1 LRCDRAGITHEAEPL
16 GRPLTTRNLHYLFAP
31 QSVAVI
37 GATERDG
44 SVGASVTRNLLGG
57 GFAGEL
63 RLVNPKHDRLAG
75 QKCYADVRSLDIAPQ
90 LAVICTPPDTVPG
103 LIAELGARGTRAA
116 IVLTAGLNDMSDGG
130 GRTLSQAMLDAA
142 RPHLLRILG
151 PNCVGLLSPRI
162 GLNASFAHEA
172 AFPGKL
178 AFVSQSGAL
187 TTGLLDW
194 ARARRIG
201 FSHFVSL
208 GESADVDF
216 GDVID
221 YLASDPETSAILMY
235 VEAIKHA
242 RKFMS
247 AARAAARNKPI
258 IVVKAGRAPEGAK
271 AAASHTGALA
281 GTDIVYDAAFRRA
294 GALRV
299 VTTSDLFVAAQ
310 TLASAK
316 PLAGERVAILTNG
329 GGPGVLAADAVS
341 LGGGCL
347 AKFTDET
354 IAGLDALL
362 PATWSHGNPVDII
375 GDAPTTRYAESIR
388 ILAADPQIDALLFL
402 HAPTAIVD
410 STSIALACAPLLRNL
425 PVPVFSCW
433 LGGNAV
439 ARARQIFVDAGI
451 PTYETPEQ
459 AATGFLQGMQYRRNQ
474 EILFETPS
482 AAMDAFAP
490 DAATVRAIIDTALS
504 EKRPMLSEPESKAVL
519 RAYGI
524 PVVETRIAADAAAA
538 VRAAMELGFPVVL
551 KILSPDISHKSDV
564 GGVVL
569 DIRTSDMLVEAAKAM
584 LERVRALS
592 PQARIEGFAV
602 QKMIA
607 RPHALELIVG
617 ATTDAVFGPVILFG
631 QGGTATERI
640 ADTAIALPPLNSYL
654 ARDLVSRTRVATQ
667 LEAFRDRPAADI
679 KAIETVLLRISRL
692 LVDFAEV
699 AELDIN
705 PLLADERGVIAL
717 DARMRVAAASGSGS
731 DRFAIRPYPSHLE
744 ESVDVAGRRVAIRPI
759 RPEDEAD
766 FKTFLSRSA
775 AADPHFRFFHFGRD
789 LPHAQLARFT
799 QIDYDREMALVA
811 VFEGALVAEARAVA
825 DPDNARAEFSVVV
838 RPDWAESGLD
848 RLLLARLV
856 ACCRLRG
863 TRRLFGEVAPGNRRL
878 LDAVAAL
885 GFRAFADADK
895 TIRIELDLGEAELAI
910 S

>member
-1 LRCDRAGITHEAEPL
+1 M
-16 GRPLTTRNLHYLFAP
+16 TTRNLQFLFAP
-31 QSVAVI
+31 ASVAVI

-44 SVGASVTRNLLGG
+44 SVGASVTRNLLRG
-57 GFAGEL
+57 GFAGAL
-63 RLVNPKHDRLAG
+63 RLVNPKHERLAG
-75 QKCYADVRSLDIAPQ
+75 QKCYADVGSLDIAPQ

-103 LIAELGARGTRAA
+103 LIADLGARGTRAA
-116 IVLTAGLNDMSDGG
+116 IVLTAGLANKSDGG
-130 GRTLSQAMLDAA
+130 ARTLSQAMLDAA
-142 RPHLLRILG
+142 RPYLLRILG
-151 PNCVGLLSPRI
+151 PNCVGLLSPGV

-172 AFPGKL
+172 ALPGKL

-194 ARARRIG
+194 ARARGIG

-221 YLASDPETSAILMY
+221 YLASDPQTSSILMY
-235 VEAIKHA
+235 VEAITHA

-299 VTTSDLFVAAQ
+299 VTMSDLFVAAQ

-316 PLAGERVAILTNG
+316 PLTGERVAILTNG

-341 LGGGCL
+341 IGGGRL
-347 AKFTDET
+347 AKLSDET
-354 IAGLDALL
+354 MARLDAQL
-362 PATWSHGNPVDII
+362 PATWSHANPVDII
-375 GDAPTTRYAESIR
+375 GDAPTTRYIESIR
-388 ILAADPQIDALLFL
+388 ILAEDPQIDALLFL

-425 PVPVFSCW
+425 SVPVFSCW

-439 ARARQIFVDAGI
+439 TRAQQIFADAGI

-482 AAMDAFAP
+482 AAAEAFAP
-490 DAATVRAIIDTALS
+490 NTAAVRTIIDAALR
-504 EKRPMLSEPESKAVL
+504 EQRPMLSEPEAKAVL
-519 RAYGI
+519 RGYGI
-524 PVVETRIAADAAAA
+524 AVVETRIAADADAAA
-538 VRAAMELGFPVVL
+538 RAATELGYPVVL

-569 DIRTSDMLVEAAKAM
+569 DIRTPDMLTDAANAI
-584 LERVRALS
+584 LERVRALR
-592 PQARIEGFAV
+592 PQALLQGFAV
-602 QKMIA
+602 QNMIA
-607 RPHALELIVG
+607 RPHAIELIIG

-631 QGGTATERI
+631 QGGTATEQI
-640 ADTAIALPPLNSYL
+640 ADTAVALPPLNSYL
-654 ARDLVSRTRVATQ
+654 ARDLISRTRVADR
-667 LEAFRDRPAADI
+667 LAAFRDRPAADI
-679 KAIETVLLRISRL
+679 KAIESVLLRISQL
-692 LVDFAEV
+692 LVDFVEV

-705 PLLADERGVIAL
+705 PLLADEHGVIAL
-717 DARMRVAAASGSGS
+717 DARMRVVAASGSGS
-731 DRFAIRPYPSHLE
+731 DRFAIRPYPAHLE
-744 ESVDVAGRRVAIRPI
+744 ASVDVAGRQVAIRPI

-775 AADPHFRFFHFGRD
+775 AADPYFRFFHLGRD

-811 VFEGALVAEARAVA
+811 VFEGALVAEARAMA

-838 RPDWAESGLD
+838 RPDWSASGLD
-848 RLLLARLV
+848 KILLARLI
-856 ACCRLRG
+856 ACCRQHG
-863 TRRLFGEVAPGNRRL
+863 TRRLVGDVVPGNRRL
-878 LDAVAAL
+878 LDVAAAL
-885 GFRAFADADK
+885 GFHALADAGK
-895 TIRIELDLGEAELAI
+895 TIRIELDLGEAAMAM
-910 S
+910 SQMAAM

>member
-1 LRCDRAGITHEAEPL
+1 M
-16 GRPLTTRNLHYLFAP
+16 TTRNLQFLFAP
-31 QSVAVI
+31 ASVAVI

-44 SVGASVTRNLLGG
+44 SVGASVTRNLLRG
-57 GFAGEL
+57 GFAGAL
-63 RLVNPKHDRLAG
+63 RLVNPKHERLAG
-75 QKCYADVRSLDIAPQ
+75 QKCYADVGSLDIAPQ

-103 LIAELGARGTRAA
+103 LIADLGARGTRAA
-116 IVLTAGLNDMSDGG
+116 IVLTAGLAGKSDGG
-130 GRTLSQAMLDAA
+130 ARTLSQAMLDAA
-142 RPHLLRILG
+142 RPYLLRILG
-151 PNCVGLLSPRI
+151 PNCVGLLSPGV

-172 AFPGKL
+172 ALPGKL

-187 TTGLLDW
+187 TTGLLEW
-194 ARARRIG
+194 ARARGIG

-221 YLASDPETSAILMY
+221 YLASDPQTSSILMY
-235 VEAIKHA
+235 VEAITHA

-299 VTTSDLFVAAQ
+299 VTMSDLFVAAQ

-316 PLAGERVAILTNG
+316 PLTGERVAILTNG

-341 LGGGCL
+341 IGGGRL
-347 AKFTDET
+347 AKLSDET
-354 IAGLDALL
+354 MARLDAQL
-362 PATWSHGNPVDII
+362 PATWSHANPVDII
-375 GDAPTTRYAESIR
+375 GDAPTTRYIESIR
-388 ILAADPQIDALLFL
+388 ILAEDPQIDALLFL

-425 PVPVFSCW
+425 SVPVFSCW

-439 ARARQIFVDAGI
+439 TRAQQIFADAGI

-482 AAMDAFAP
+482 AAAEAFAP
-490 DAATVRAIIDTALS
+490 NTAAVRTIIDAALR
-504 EKRPMLSEPESKAVL
+504 EQRPMLSEPEAKAVL
-519 RAYGI
+519 RGYGI
-524 PVVETRIAADAAAA
+524 AVVETRIAADADAAA
-538 VRAAMELGFPVVL
+538 RAATELGYPVVL

-569 DIRTSDMLVEAAKAM
+569 DIRTPDMLTDAANAI
-584 LERVRALS
+584 LERVRALR
-592 PQARIEGFAV
+592 PQALLQGFAV
-602 QKMIA
+602 QNMIA
-607 RPHALELIVG
+607 RPHAIELIIG

-631 QGGTATERI
+631 QGGTATEQI
-640 ADTAIALPPLNSYL
+640 ADTAVALPPLNSYL
-654 ARDLVSRTRVATQ
+654 ARDLISRTRVADR
-667 LEAFRDRPAADI
+667 LAAFRDRPAADI
-679 KAIETVLLRISRL
+679 KAIESVLLRISQL
-692 LVDFAEV
+692 LVDFVEV

-705 PLLADERGVIAL
+705 PLLADEHGVIAL
-717 DARMRVAAASGSGS
+717 DARMRVVAASGSGS
-731 DRFAIRPYPSHLE
+731 DRFAIRPYPAHLE
-744 ESVDVAGRRVAIRPI
+744 ASVDVAGRRVAIRPI

-775 AADPHFRFFHFGRD
+775 AADPYFRFFHLGRD

-811 VFEGALVAEARAVA
+811 VFEGALVAEARAMA

-838 RPDWAESGLD
+838 RPDWSDSGLD
-848 RLLLARLV
+848 KILLARLI
-856 ACCRLRG
+856 ACCRQHG
-863 TRRLFGEVAPGNRRL
+863 TRRLVGDVVPGNRRL
-878 LDAVAAL
+878 LDVAAAL
-885 GFRAFADADK
+885 GFHAVADAGK
-895 TIRIELDLGEAELAI
+895 TIRIELDLGEAAMAM
-910 S
+910 SQTAAM

>member
-1 LRCDRAGITHEAEPL
+1 M
-16 GRPLTTRNLHYLFAP
+16 TTRNLQFLFAP
-31 QSVAVI
+31 ASVAVI

-44 SVGASVTRNLLGG
+44 SVGASVTRNLLRG
-57 GFAGEL
+57 GFAGAL
-63 RLVNPKHDRLAG
+63 RLVNPKHERLAG
-75 QKCYADVRSLDIAPQ
+75 QKCYADVGSLDIAPQ

-103 LIAELGARGTRAA
+103 LIADLGARGTRAA
-116 IVLTAGLNDMSDGG
+116 IVLTAGLAGKSDGG
-130 GRTLSQAMLDAA
+130 ARTLSQAMLDAA
-142 RPHLLRILG
+142 RPYLLRILG
-151 PNCVGLLSPRI
+151 PNCVGLLSPGV

-172 AFPGKL
+172 ALPGKL

-194 ARARRIG
+194 ARARGIG

-221 YLASDPETSAILMY
+221 YLASDPQTSSILMY
-235 VEAIKHA
+235 VEAITHA

-299 VTTSDLFVAAQ
+299 VTMSDLFVAAQ

-316 PLAGERVAILTNG
+316 PLTGERVAILTNG

-341 LGGGCL
+341 IGGGRL
-347 AKFTDET
+347 AKLSDET
-354 IAGLDALL
+354 MARLDAQL
-362 PATWSHGNPVDII
+362 PATWSHANPVDII
-375 GDAPTTRYAESIR
+375 GDAPTTRYIESIR
-388 ILAADPQIDALLFL
+388 ILAEDPQIDALLFL

-425 PVPVFSCW
+425 SVPVFSCW

-439 ARARQIFVDAGI
+439 TRAQQIFADAGI

-482 AAMDAFAP
+482 AAAEAFAP
-490 DAATVRAIIDTALS
+490 NTAAVRTIIDAALR
-504 EKRPMLSEPESKAVL
+504 EQRPMLSEPEAKAVL
-519 RAYGI
+519 RGYGI
-524 PVVETRIAADAAAA
+524 AVVETRIAADADAAA
-538 VRAAMELGFPVVL
+538 RAATELGYPVVL

-569 DIRTSDMLVEAAKAM
+569 DIRTPDMLTDAANAI
-584 LERVRALS
+584 LERVRALR
-592 PQARIEGFAV
+592 PQALLQGFAV
-602 QKMIA
+602 QNMIA
-607 RPHALELIVG
+607 RPHAIELIIG

-631 QGGTATERI
+631 QGGTATEQI
-640 ADTAIALPPLNSYL
+640 ADTAVALPPLNSYL
-654 ARDLVSRTRVATQ
+654 ARDLISRTRVADR
-667 LEAFRDRPAADI
+667 LAAFRDRPAADI
-679 KAIETVLLRISRL
+679 KAIESVLLRISQL
-692 LVDFAEV
+692 LVDFVEV

-705 PLLADERGVIAL
+705 PLLADEHGVIAL
-717 DARMRVAAASGSGS
+717 DARMRVVAASGSGS
-731 DRFAIRPYPSHLE
+731 DRFAIRPYPAHLE
-744 ESVDVAGRRVAIRPI
+744 ASVDVAGRQVAIRPI

-775 AADPHFRFFHFGRD
+775 AADPYFRFFHLGRD

-811 VFEGALVAEARAVA
+811 VFEGALVAEARAMA

-838 RPDWAESGLD
+838 RPDWSDSGLD
-848 RLLLARLV
+848 KILLARLI
-856 ACCRLRG
+856 ACCRQHG
-863 TRRLFGEVAPGNRRL
+863 TRRLVGDVVPGNRRL
-878 LDAVAAL
+878 LDVAAAL
-885 GFRAFADADK
+885 GFHAVADAGK
-895 TIRIELDLGEAELAI
+895 TIRIELDLGEAAMAM
-910 S
+910 SQTAAM

>member
-1 LRCDRAGITHEAEPL
+1 M
-16 GRPLTTRNLHYLFAP
+16 TTRNLQFLFAP
-31 QSVAVI
+31 ASVAVI

-44 SVGASVTRNLLGG
+44 SVGASVTRNLLRG
-57 GFAGEL
+57 GFAGAL
-63 RLVNPKHDRLAG
+63 RLVNPKHERLAG
-75 QKCYADVRSLDIAPQ
+75 QKCFADVGSLDIAPQ

-103 LIAELGARGTRAA
+103 LIADLGARGTRAA
-116 IVLTAGLNDMSDGG
+116 IVLTAGLAGKSDDGA
-130 GRTLSQAMLDAA
+130 RTLSQAMLDAA
-142 RPHLLRILG
+142 RPYLLRILG
-151 PNCVGLLSPRI
+151 PNCVGLLSPGV

-172 AFPGKL
+172 ALPGKL

-194 ARARRIG
+194 ARARGIG

-221 YLASDPETSAILMY
+221 YLASDPQTSSILMY
-235 VEAIKHA
+235 VEAITHA

-299 VTTSDLFVAAQ
+299 VTMSDLFVAAQ

-341 LGGGCL
+341 IGGGRL
-347 AKFTDET
+347 AKLSDET
-354 IAGLDALL
+354 MARLDAQL
-362 PATWSHGNPVDII
+362 PATWSHANPVDII
-375 GDAPTTRYAESIR
+375 GDAPTTRYIESIR
-388 ILAADPQIDALLFL
+388 ILAKDPQIDALLFL

-425 PVPVFSCW
+425 SVPVFSCW

-439 ARARQIFVDAGI
+439 TRAQQIFADAGI

-482 AAMDAFAP
+482 AAAEDFAP
-490 DAATVRAIIDTALS
+490 NTAAVRTIIDAALR
-504 EKRPMLSEPESKAVL
+504 EQRPMLSEPEAKAVL
-519 RAYGI
+519 RGYGI
-524 PVVETRIAADAAAA
+524 AVVETRIAADADAAA
-538 VRAAMELGFPVVL
+538 RAATELGYPVVL

-569 DIRTSDMLVEAAKAM
+569 DIRTPDMLTDAANAM
-584 LERVRALS
+584 LERVRALR
-592 PQARIEGFAV
+592 PQAPLQGFAV
-602 QKMIA
+602 QNMIA
-607 RPHALELIVG
+607 RPHAIELIIG

-631 QGGTATERI
+631 QGGTATEQI

-654 ARDLVSRTRVATQ
+654 ARDLISRTRVADR
-667 LEAFRDRPAADI
+667 LAAFRDRPAADI
-679 KAIETVLLRISRL
+679 KAVESVLLRISQL

-705 PLLADERGVIAL
+705 PLLADEHGVIAL
-717 DARMRVAAASGSGS
+717 DARMRVVAASGSGS
-731 DRFAIRPYPSHLE
+731 DRFAIRPYPAHLE
-744 ESVDVAGRRVAIRPI
+744 ASVDVAGRQVAIRPI

-775 AADPHFRFFHFGRD
+775 AADPYFRFFRLGRD

-811 VFEGALVAEARAVA
+811 VFEGALVAEARAMA
-825 DPDNARAEFSVVV
+825 DPDNVRAEFSVVV
-838 RPDWAESGLD
+838 RPDWSESGLD
-848 RLLLARLV
+848 KILLARLI
-856 ACCRLRG
+856 ACCRQHG
-863 TRRLFGEVAPGNRRL
+863 TRRLFGDVVPGNRRL
-878 LDAVAAL
+878 LDMAAAL
-885 GFRAFADADK
+885 GFHALADAGK
-895 TIRIELDLGEAELAI
+895 SIRIELDLGEAAMAM
-910 S
+910 SQMAAM

>member
-1 LRCDRAGITHEAEPL
+1 M
-16 GRPLTTRNLHYLFAP
+16 TTRNLQFLFAP
-31 QSVAVI
+31 ASVAVI

-44 SVGASVTRNLLGG
+44 SVGASVTRNLLRG
-57 GFAGEL
+57 GFAGAL
-63 RLVNPKHDRLAG
+63 RLVNPKHERLAG
-75 QKCYADVRSLDIAPQ
+75 QKCYADVGSLDIAPQ

-103 LIAELGARGTRAA
+103 LIADLGARGTRAA
-116 IVLTAGLNDMSDGG
+116 IVLTAGLANKSDGG
-130 GRTLSQAMLDAA
+130 ARTLSQAMLDAA
-142 RPHLLRILG
+142 RPYLLRILG
-151 PNCVGLLSPRI
+151 PNCVGLLSPGV

-172 AFPGKL
+172 ALPGKL

-194 ARARRIG
+194 ARARGIG

-221 YLASDPETSAILMY
+221 YLASDPQTSSILMY
-235 VEAIKHA
+235 VEAITHA

-299 VTTSDLFVAAQ
+299 VTMSDLFVAAQ

-316 PLAGERVAILTNG
+316 PLTGERVAILTNG

-341 LGGGCL
+341 IGGGRL
-347 AKFTDET
+347 AKLSDET
-354 IAGLDALL
+354 MARLDAQL
-362 PATWSHGNPVDII
+362 PATWSHANPVDII
-375 GDAPTTRYAESIR
+375 GDAPTTRYIESIR
-388 ILAADPQIDALLFL
+388 ILAEDPQIDALLFL

-425 PVPVFSCW
+425 SVPVFSCW

-439 ARARQIFVDAGI
+439 TRAQQIFADAGI

-482 AAMDAFAP
+482 AAAEAFAP
-490 DAATVRAIIDTALS
+490 NTAAVRTIIDAALR
-504 EKRPMLSEPESKAVL
+504 EQRPMLSEPEAKAVL
-519 RAYGI
+519 RGYGI
-524 PVVETRIAADAAAA
+524 AVVETRIAADADAAA
-538 VRAAMELGFPVVL
+538 RAATELGYPVVL

-569 DIRTSDMLVEAAKAM
+569 DIRTPDMLTDAANAI
-584 LERVRALS
+584 LERVRALR
-592 PQARIEGFAV
+592 PQALLQGFAV
-602 QKMIA
+602 QNMIA
-607 RPHALELIVG
+607 RPHAIELIIG

-631 QGGTATERI
+631 QGGTATEQI
-640 ADTAIALPPLNSYL
+640 ADTAVALPPLNSYL
-654 ARDLVSRTRVATQ
+654 ARDLISRTRVADR
-667 LEAFRDRPAADI
+667 LAAFRDRPAADI
-679 KAIETVLLRISRL
+679 KAIESVLLRISQL
-692 LVDFAEV
+692 LVDFVEV

-705 PLLADERGVIAL
+705 PLLADEHGVIAL
-717 DARMRVAAASGSGS
+717 DARMRVVAASGSGS
-731 DRFAIRPYPSHLE
+731 DRFAIRPYPAHLE
-744 ESVDVAGRRVAIRPI
+744 ASVDVAGRQVAIRPI

-775 AADPHFRFFHFGRD
+775 AADPYFRFFHLGRD

-811 VFEGALVAEARAVA
+811 VFEGALVAEARAMA

-838 RPDWAESGLD
+838 RPDWSESGLD
-848 RLLLARLV
+848 KILLARLI
-856 ACCRLRG
+856 ACCRQHG
-863 TRRLFGEVAPGNRRL
+863 TRRLFGDVVPGNRRL
-878 LDAVAAL
+878 LDVAAAL
-885 GFRAFADADK
+885 GFHAVADAGK
-895 TIRIELDLGEAELAI
+895 TIRIELDLGEAAMAM
-910 S
+910 SQMAAM